1 MKRER
6 AKVPRIIIF
15 SVVVDKS
22 TVIRFVIYIVSNT
35 LARFST
41 EKYLALFL
49 NRKI

>member
-35 LARFST
+35 LAP
-41 EKYLALFL
+41 L
-49 NRKI
+49 NGKISRAFFKS